1 MNLLLLF
8 DFDGVIAD
16 SLAVFHEGMAAVCR
30 RHGFP
35 QFEDRERFLDLFDVN
50 MVTGLRQLGVPPETV
65 PAILGDLGGMLVG
78 ASDRY
83 QPFPGIVDAFRHLT
97 AVAPVYVITSNLTAV
112 VEAWLERYGVAGVR
126 DVLGADKESS
136 KRVKIRRVAAQWP
149 ALQPVYIGDTL
160 GDMEEAHAAG
170 ALAVAAGWGWHDEAR
185 LRRGLPNRFLAS
197 PSELPGLAGLERGRI
212 V

>member
-1 MNLLLLF
+1 MNVLLF

-16 SLAVFHEGMAAVCR
+16 SLAVFHESMAAVCLP
-30 RHGFP
+30 HGFP
-35 QFEDRERFLDLFDVN
+35 QFEDRERFLDLFDGN
-50 MVTGLRQLGVPPETV
+50 MVEGLRQAGVPPASI
-65 PAILGDLGGMLVG
+65 PGILGELGAMLAAVP
-78 ASDRY
+78 DRY
-83 QPFPGIVDAFRHLT
+83 PPFPGIVDAFRKLT
-97 AVAPVYVITSNLTAV
+97 AVAPVYVITSNLTSV

-185 LRRGLPNRFLAS
+185 LRRGSPNRFLET
-197 PSELPGLAGLERGRI
+197 PSVLPALDGLETG
-212 V
+212 VS

>member
-35 QFEDRERFLDLFDVN
+35 QLEDKERFLDLFDGN
-50 MVTGLRQLGVPPETV
+50 MVEGLRQAGVPPESIPV
-65 PAILGDLGGMLVG
+65 ILGELGTMLAAVP
-78 ASDRY
+78 DRY
-83 QPFPGIVDAFRHLT
+83 PPFPGIVDAFRQLT

-112 VEAWLERYGVAGVR
+112 VAAWLERYGVAGVR